1 MPQRSSVR
9 RNAYHARVRAAA
21 RRRAP
26 AAPHRAAAPR
36 AANAKPPSAR
46 DRRRMLQ
53 LLCSG
58 AVLVVAIAVKLLMP
72 DVLAEY
78 RARLLALLG
87 TDTDFVEV
95 FSAAGRAFSSEGAIG
110 GALNDAY
117 TAVFGP
123 SVPAETPTPTAAV
136 YTPDAQPANTELLQR
151 VLGFAYASPVTGQL
165 SSGFGLRTDP
175 LEG

>member
-21 RRRAP
+21 RRKAP

-58 AVLVVAIAVKLLMP
+58 AVLMVAIAVKLLMP

-95 FSAAGRAFSSEGAIG
+95 FSAAGRAFSSEGAI
-110 GALNDAY
+110 
-117 TAVFGP
+117 
-123 SVPAETPTPTAAV
+123 
-136 YTPDAQPANTELLQR
+136 
-151 VLGFAYASPVTGQL
+151 
-165 SSGFGLRTDP
+165 
-175 LEG
+175 EGR

>member
-1 MPQRSSVR
+1 
-9 RNAYHARVRAAA
+9 
-21 RRRAP
+21 
-26 AAPHRAAAPR
+26 
-36 AANAKPPSAR
+36 
-46 DRRRMLQ
+46 MLQ

-78 RARLLALLG
+78 HTRLLTLLG

-95 FSAAGRAFSSEGAIG
+95 FSAAGRAFSSEGTIG

-123 SVPAETPTPTAAV
+123 SVPSEAPAKTAVV
-136 YTPDAQPANTELLQR
+136 YTPDAQPANTELLQQ
-151 VLGFAYASPVTGQL
+151 VLGFPYATPVA
-165 SSGFGLRTDP
+165 
-175 LEG
+175 

>member
-1 MPQRSSVR
+1 
-9 RNAYHARVRAAA
+9 
-21 RRRAP
+21 
-26 AAPHRAAAPR
+26 
-36 AANAKPPSAR
+36 
-46 DRRRMLQ
+46 MLQ

-151 VLGFAYASPVTGQL
+151 VLGFAYASL
-165 SSGFGLRTDP
+165 
-175 LEG
+175 

>member
-9 RNAYHARVRAAA
+9 RNAYRARVRAAA
-21 RRRAP
+21 RSRTP
-26 AAPHRAAAPR
+26 AAPRRAAAPR

-95 FSAAGRAFSSEGAIG
+95 FSAAGRAFSS
-110 GALNDAY
+110 
-117 TAVFGP
+117 
-123 SVPAETPTPTAAV
+123 
-136 YTPDAQPANTELLQR
+136 
-151 VLGFAYASPVTGQL
+151 
-165 SSGFGLRTDP
+165 
-175 LEG
+175 